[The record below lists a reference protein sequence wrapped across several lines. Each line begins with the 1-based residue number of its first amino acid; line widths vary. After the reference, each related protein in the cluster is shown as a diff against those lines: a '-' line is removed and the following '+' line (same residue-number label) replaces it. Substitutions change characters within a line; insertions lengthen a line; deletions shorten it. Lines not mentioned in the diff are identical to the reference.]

1 MERLKSA
8 FNDEREEMER
18 KVAMLEEEIED
29 LNNNKEDALPYK
41 MKIDSLNRKIEN
53 LERTKDE
60 VSSVQIHLIRR
71 PHVFKPN

>member
-60 VSSVQIHLIRR
+60 VSSVQMHLIRR